1 MNQCKTKSSLGRSLL
16 RHKRLLGKHT
26 YLVYFNSDIMSS
38 KAAALATLTNHGGKR
53 KADGAAAD
61 GDDAATAKKKFKLK
75 SHNRVSYVSIGA
87 CEM

>member
-1 MNQCKTKSSLGRSLL
+1 
-16 RHKRLLGKHT
+16 
-26 YLVYFNSDIMSS
+26 MSS

-75 SHNRVSYVSIGA
+75 SHNRVSYAKFQLVHVK
-87 CEM
+87 CELWYTYL